1 MAVHT
6 HTVLVVDDDEPIRKI
21 VGLWV
26 ERLGYCL
33 RAAESAEA
41 ALRLLETEDID
52 VVISDVRM
60 PGADGIWLADRIH
73 ELFPRVPVV
82 LATGLGGVDRSIT
95 LRPGVVAYVVKPF
108 SREEMSF
115 AIQTGVAWRATQM
128 SRPDQFFVIVESPP
142 PG

>member
-6 HTVLVVDDDEPIRKI
+6 HTVLVVDDDEPIRRI

-26 ERLGYCL
+26 ERLGYGL
-33 RAAESAEA
+33 RAAESAEV
-41 ALRLLETEDID
+41 ALHLLETEDID
-52 VVISDVRM
+52 VVICDVRM
-60 PGADGIWLADRIH
+60 PGADGIWLTDRIH

-115 AIQTGVAWRATQM
+115 AIQTGVAWREAQI

-142 PG
+142 LG